1 MGRSDAGSAGG
12 ASNLWWGPISSSRQA
27 GEIVR
32 WTAGSLLLLGLAPIA
47 AVSASLLRGE
57 LSLSWPLWNNFGQ
70 NWLVIGQVAYALI
83 QIGAAASLLKT
94 RSWTSAMILMAC
106 CVFVIAIVAATV
118 LRLVGEADALGVA
131 AEDGV
136 LLVALAFF
144 LRLIWR
150 AMAATQSLRRLQT
163 SEHFV

>member
-1 MGRSDAGSAGG
+1 MADSTP
-12 ASNLWWGPISSSRQA
+12 NLWWGPISSSAQA

-57 LSLSWPLWNNFGQ
+57 LSLSWPVWNNFGQ
-70 NWLVIGQVAYALI
+70 NWLVLGQVAYALI

-106 CVFVIAIVAATV
+106 CVFVIVVVGATV
-118 LRLVGEADALGVA
+118 LRVMADANALGVA
-131 AEDGV
+131 AQDGV
-136 LLVALAFF
+136 LLVALGFF

-150 AMAATQSLRRLQT
+150 AMAATQSLRRLHA
-163 SEHFV
+163 SEHFA